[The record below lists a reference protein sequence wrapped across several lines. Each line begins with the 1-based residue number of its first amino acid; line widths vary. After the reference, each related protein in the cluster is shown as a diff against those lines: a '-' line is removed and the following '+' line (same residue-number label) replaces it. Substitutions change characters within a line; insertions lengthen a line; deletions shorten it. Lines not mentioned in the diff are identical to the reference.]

1 MIASQRGDDFTRCD
15 AISVA
20 RLRQTANQ
28 HICEYNRSTPR
39 SSKRDTTTAFHTHRA
54 FERSFVCSTGSIFLS
69 TSESTSMVVTLFS
82 GIAGYRG
89 IWHDG
94 ASHYC
99 IDGNVVQH
107 GEVVVLNYDSE
118 TEKYSGQ
125 GLE

>member
-1 MIASQRGDDFTRCD
+1 MISRAATQSQLCVCGKLPISIFVNITAVHPDLRSGTR
-15 AISVA
+15 
-20 RLRQTANQ
+20 RQPF
-28 HICEYNRSTPR
+28 ILIEPVG
-39 SSKRDTTTAFHTHRA
+39 
-54 FERSFVCSTGSIFLS
+54 RSFVCSTGSIFLS
-69 TSESTSMVVTLFS
+69 TSESTSVVVTLFS

-94 ASHYC
+94 TSHYC

-118 TEKYSGQ
+118 TGEYGGP

>member
-15 AISVA
+15 AISVV

-54 FERSFVCSTGSIFLS
+54 LSAASCVQCSIFLS
-69 TSESTSMVVTLFS
+69 TSESTSVVVTLFS

-89 IWHDG
+89 VWHDG
-94 ASHYC
+94 ASHFY

-107 GEVVVLNYDSE
+107 GEVAALNYDSE
-118 TEKYSGQ
+118 TGKYGGP
-125 GLE
+125 GLK

>member
-1 MIASQRGDDFTRCD
+1 M
-15 AISVA
+15 
-20 RLRQTANQ
+20 
-28 HICEYNRSTPR
+28 
-39 SSKRDTTTAFHTHRA
+39 
-54 FERSFVCSTGSIFLS
+54 CSTGSIFLS
-69 TSESTSMVVTLFS
+69 TSESTSVVVTLFS

-89 IWHDG
+89 VWHDG
-94 ASHYC
+94 ASYYC

>member
-1 MIASQRGDDFTRCD
+1 
-15 AISVA
+15 
-20 RLRQTANQ
+20 
-28 HICEYNRSTPR
+28 
-39 SSKRDTTTAFHTHRA
+39 
-54 FERSFVCSTGSIFLS
+54 
-69 TSESTSMVVTLFS
+69 MVVTLFS

>member
-1 MIASQRGDDFTRCD
+1 MRRSAGMISRAATQSQLCVCGKLPISIFVNITAVRPDLRSGTRRQPFILIEPVERG
-15 AISVA
+15 
-20 RLRQTANQ
+20 
-28 HICEYNRSTPR
+28 
-39 SSKRDTTTAFHTHRA
+39 
-54 FERSFVCSTGSIFLS
+54 FVCSTGSIFLS
-69 TSESTSMVVTLFS
+69 TSESTSAVVTLFS

-94 ASHYC
+94 ANHFY

-107 GEVVVLNYDSE
+107 GEVAALNYDSE